1 MAEEPLNEP
10 DLVGDRIPRIRG
22 FQDLMARRVQDIL
35 LVSSLY
41 ESFILAEDGQLNEL
55 ILSEFLDLNLHHT
68 PGLTRLSTGAMALEL
83 AKTEPRFNLMIT
95 TIQVGDMNASE
106 LAREVREAGLDI
118 PVVLLAFDNRE
129 LSDFLARN
137 DTSDI
142 DEIFIWQGD
151 VKILLAIVKFM
162 EDKWNAE
169 FDCKVGGA
177 QCILVV
183 EDNTR
188 YYSSFLPLI
197 YTEVMAHSQRLISE
211 GINLSHKIL
220 RMRARPKILLC
231 RTFEDACA
239 LFEAYEENV
248 LGVVSDVE
256 FPREGHRDPEAGL
269 KLARKI
275 REEWRDVP
283 ILLQS
288 SRPENAE
295 IASKVGGEFLVKGSP
310 TLLTDLRRFMVEN
323 FAFGDFIFRMK
334 DGSEVARATDL
345 KTLEEALRSVPEES
359 IAYHGERNHFSN
371 WLKART
377 EFGLAEAL
385 RPRKVS
391 DFESIEHIRHDLVE
405 AISRYRRERHRGIV
419 ADFDPDTF
427 DATSSFSRI
436 GGGSLGGKARGLAF
450 VRRMLDVYW
459 SRDPIEGVDVLVPPA
474 VVLGTDVYDDF
485 LAENDL
491 VDFAINCDDDEEIHR
506 RFQESPFPVHAQSDL
521 EAFIELVDFPLAV
534 RSSSLLEDSQYQ
546 PFTGVYETYMLPNDE
561 PTIEE
566 RVEQVLMAVKRVYAS
581 TFSSHAKGYLKATP
595 YRLEEEKMA
604 VLVQKIVGSRR
615 DGLFYPS
622 FAGVARSYNFYP
634 TGPQKPEDG
643 IVAIALGLGRMV
655 VEGGNC
661 VRFCPAYPR
670 HQTPYASIDD
680 ALDNSQRTFWA
691 LPMDGRPR
699 LHEESIEL
707 SVAEEQGTLH
717 PVGSTYDPQNEAMYD
732 GLSREGVR
740 VVTFAPL
747 LKHDLFPIA
756 QISQRL
762 MEIGERGMASPVEIE
777 FAVNLSPEKGRNA
790 EFGFLQMRPL
800 ILSQETEELDV
811 EVEDASQLVCQSN
824 HVLGS
829 GKIDDLHD
837 VIVVDHHRFDR
848 ARSRD
853 AAAEVARLNAK
864 LLGAKR
870 PYLLIGVGRW
880 GSTDPWLGIPVAWD
894 EIAGARV
901 IVEAGFKD
909 FVVTPSQGTH
919 FFQNLASFQVGYFTV
934 TAQRKDGMVDWE
946 WLTAQKAEEAGEF
959 ARHIR
964 FKNPLIVKMNGTTKQ
979 GIILKPDASR
989 R

>member
-1 MAEEPLNEP
+1 MAEEPLHEP

-22 FQDLMARRVQDIL
+22 FQDLMAHRVQDIL

-68 PGLTRLSTGAMALEL
+68 PGLTRLSTGAMAIEL
-83 AKTEPRFNLMIT
+83 AKTEPRFNLIIT

-106 LAREVREAGLDI
+106 LAREVRKAGLDI

-137 DTSDI
+137 DTSEI

-151 VKILLAIVKFM
+151 VKILLAIVKFI

-211 GINLSHKIL
+211 GINISHKIL

-231 RTFEDACA
+231 RTFEDACS
-239 LFEAYEENV
+239 LFEIYEENV

-256 FPREGHRDPEAGL
+256 FPRQGHRDPEAGI
-269 KLARKI
+269 KLARKV

-288 SRPENAE
+288 SRPENTEKAQE
-295 IASKVGGEFLVKGSP
+295 VGAEFLVKGSP
-310 TLLTDLRRFMVEN
+310 TLLTDLRRFMVDN
-323 FAFGDFIFRMK
+323 FAFGDFIFRLQ
-334 DGSEVARATDL
+334 DGTEVARATDL
-345 KTLEEALRSVPEES
+345 KTLEESLRTVPEES
-359 IAYHGERNHFSN
+359 IAFHGERNHFSN

-385 RPRKVS
+385 RPRRVS
-391 DFESIEHIRHDLVE
+391 DFETVEHIRRDLVE
-405 AISRYRRERHRGIV
+405 AISRYRRERHRGTV

-459 SRDPIEGVDVLVPPA
+459 SRDPMEGVEVQVPPA
-474 VVLGTDVYDDF
+474 VVLGTDVYDEF
-485 LAENDL
+485 LAANGL
-491 VDFAINCDDDEEIHR
+491 VDFAINCDDDEEIHQ
-506 RFQESPFPVHAQSDL
+506 RFQMAAFPESARSDL

-566 RVEQVLMAVKRVYAS
+566 RLEQVLMAVKRVYAS

-604 VLVQKIVGSRR
+604 VLVQKIVGSKR

-634 TGPQKPEDG
+634 TGPQEPEDG
-643 IVAIALGLGRMV
+643 IVAVALGLGRMV

-680 ALDNSQRTFWA
+680 ALDNSQRNFWA

-699 LHEESIEL
+699 LHEESFEL
-707 SVAEEQGTLH
+707 NVAEDQGTLH

-732 GLSREGVR
+732 GLSRNGVR

-756 QISQRL
+756 QITQRL

-777 FAVNLSPEKGRNA
+777 FAVNLPQEKGRNA

-811 EVEDASQLVCQSN
+811 EVDDPSRLVCQSN

-829 GKIDDLHD
+829 GKIDDLRD
-837 VIVVDHHRFDR
+837 VVVVDHHRFDR
-848 ARSRD
+848 SRSRD
-853 AAAEVARLNAK
+853 AAAEVSRFNAQLLNE
-864 LLGAKR
+864 KR

-934 TAQRKDGMVDWE
+934 TAQRKDGMVDWD
-946 WLTAQKAEEAGEF
+946 WLSAQKAVESAEF
-959 ARHIR
+959 VRHLR
-964 FKNPLIVKMNGTTKQ
+964 FKDPLVVRMNGTTKQ
-979 GIILKPDASR
+979 GIILKP
-989 R
+989 